1 MTQLYTHEVFLAHDT
16 GPHHPER
23 PDRLRAVLKALD
35 APGFAALER
44 F

>member
-1 MTQLYTHEVFLAHDT
+1 MTQLYTHEIFLAHDT
-16 GPHHPER
+16 GPHQPER